1 MKLWNPKPGTVLSTL
16 LGPQKE
22 GNNKQTLSCGQNLF
36 CIFPRQVCKLLL
48 YYFRSRTKFSFTTAP
63 LSSRSMRFKCHLV
76 HGQAGAQ
83 NLANWVSVGIGWG
96 IGGLASK
103 ASKHAK
109 HSCTPKTA
117 PKPCLKLMPCLHH
130 LKMDYILGGPLPVLG
145 GPRVPGRF

>member
-1 MKLWNPKPGTVLSTL
+1 MVKTSFVFSPVRYVNYSYITFVQGLSL
-16 LGPQKE
+16 
-22 GNNKQTLSCGQNLF
+22 
-36 CIFPRQVCKLLL
+36 V
-48 YYFRSRTKFSFTTAP
+48 FTTAP
-63 LSSRSMRFKCHLV
+63 LSSRSLRFKCHLV

-130 LKMDYILGGPLPVLG
+130 LKMDLYIGGVSVLGGPLSVVKDL
-145 GPRVPGRF
+145 VSRFKVQGDPLLLCSSTNLVGYLLN